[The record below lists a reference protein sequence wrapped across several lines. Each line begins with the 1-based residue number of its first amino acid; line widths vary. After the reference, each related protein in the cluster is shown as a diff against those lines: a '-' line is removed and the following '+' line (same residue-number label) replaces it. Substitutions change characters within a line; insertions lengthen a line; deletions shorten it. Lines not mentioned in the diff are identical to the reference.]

1 MVDLHVDKHGYTEMM
16 TPYMVTR
23 ETLTGTGQLPK
34 FAEDMYH
41 VADTEYFLIPTAEV
55 TLITTMVVK
64 S

>member
-1 MVDLHVDKHGYTEMM
+1 MYDKHGYTEMM

-41 VADTEYFLIPTAEV
+41 VEEYGIL
-55 TLITTMVVK
+55 